1 MSGLFGRAAPRW
13 FTIPPHRPFLEDLA
27 SGLWRELS
35 ARGPEG
41 LPRAVVFLPTRRA
54 GRGLAEAFLGAAGG
68 RAVLLPQIRVLGDLD
83 EGEPPFEPGDLSLE
97 LPPAISAERR
107 RFELAGLIAEHQDLI
122 ARQLDAEGALELADA
137 LGAFLDSC
145 QLEERGDPAA
155 VAALAEGELARHWA
169 ISANFLNLALE
180 AWPARLDALGMMDPQ
195 ARRVR
200 LLRRLAARWE
210 DHPPAHPVV
219 LAGSTGTTPAAADLM
234 AVIARLP
241 AGGVVLP
248 GLDTALAETAWAEVG
263 EAHPQGAMK
272 RLLAR
277 AGVARGD
284 VASWDPAAER
294 EAAGRWRRRLINE
307 ALRPPESTADWLPL
321 IADIRAEGAAA
332 DVDPIAEGLDGL
344 RLVTA
349 RDEEDAAGVIALMM
363 REALETPTLT
373 CAFITP
379 DVELARRV
387 SVRLTRWGVEAD
399 VSAGRPLATAPI
411 AVLAGL
417 LARTA
422 AQPLDPV
429 LLLALLKHP
438 LTRLGLEPAE
448 LAIARRRLERSAL
461 RGPRPADW
469 RALDVRLEAARA
481 RRESDGSRDRSIDAA
496 LDLAR
501 RARGVLEAVAA
512 PFAAGTAPVARA
524 AAALAEGME
533 ALARGAEAATPWQG
547 LAGEGAAALL
557 SSMIRESDA
566 LPAATA
572 AGFADL
578 LDGLMARQ
586 MLRAGPPAHPRLRIL
601 GVLEARLTHADRLI
615 LGGLEEGVWPPTAS
629 ADPFLSRPM
638 RERLGLPPPE
648 RRIGLS
654 AHDFA
659 QAAAVSDVVLVN
671 TGRRGGAPAVA
682 SRWLWRLR
690 TLARGAGV
698 VPAGRPDA
706 IAWARALDAP
716 LPQPP
721 AELAPASRPRPTPPV
736 EARPRA
742 LPVTAVERWVR
753 DPYGLYAR
761 HILRLRPL
769 DPPDAP
775 VEALARGTATHAA
788 FERFAREHP
797 DVLPDD
803 AEARFA
809 TLLIHA
815 LAEAGMP
822 AAALAREAALAAN
835 LGPWVARFEQERRE
849 GARLVVETEGGMTI
863 DGPSGSFTLTARAD
877 RIEVRG
883 GHADILDFKTG
894 AAPSRRMMEA
904 GLSPQLTLTAAILAA
919 GGFEPLGPL
928 SPRELVY
935 VRVSGGRVP
944 GRVED
949 RARGEA
955 AQLAAAALEGLSR
968 RIAHFDR
975 RETGYLSRAAMQFVG
990 GHGDYDHL
998 ARVWEWH
1005 VIGDGDGDAS

>member
-1 MSGLFGRAAPRW
+1 RW
-13 FTIPPHRPFLEDLA
+13 FTIPPHRPFLKDLA

-35 ARGPEG
+35 AHGPEG
-41 LPRAVVFLPTRRA
+41 LTRAVVFLPTRRA
-54 GRGLAEAFLGAAGG
+54 GRGLSEAFLAAAGG
-68 RAVLLPQIRVLGDLD
+68 LAVILPQIRVLGDLD

-97 LPPAISAERR
+97 LPPPISAERR

-122 ARQLDAEGALELADA
+122 ARRLDAEGALELADA

-180 AWPARLDALGMMDPQ
+180 AWPRRLEALGMIDPQ

-200 LLRRLAARWE
+200 LLRRLAARWAE
-210 DHPPAHPVV
+210 RPPSHPVV
-219 LAGSTGTTPAAADLM
+219 LAGSTGSTPAAADLM
-234 AVIARLP
+234 AVIAGLT
-241 AGGVVLP
+241 AGCVVLP
-248 GLDTALAETAWAEVG
+248 GLDAALADSAWAEVG

-272 RLLAR
+272 RLLTR
-277 AGVARGD
+277 VGLDRGD
-284 VASWDPAAER
+284 VAPWDPAAER

-321 IADIRAEGAAA
+321 IKSIGDEGAAVG
-332 DVDPIAEGLDGL
+332 VDPIAEGLKGL

-349 RDEEDAAGVIALMM
+349 RDEEDAAAAIALMM
-363 REALETPTLT
+363 REALETPDLT
-373 CAFITP
+373 CALITP

-399 VSAGRPLATAPI
+399 VSAGRTLAAAPV
-411 AVLAGL
+411 ATLAAL
-417 LARTA
+417 LARA
-422 AQPLDPV
+422 ASQPLDPAP
-429 LLLALLKHP
+429 LLALLKHP
-438 LTRLGLEPAE
+438 LTRLGFEPAE

-469 RALDVRLEAARA
+469 RVLEMRLEDARGEEADSA
-481 RRESDGSRDRSIDAA
+481 RERSIDAA
-496 LDLAR
+496 LELAR
-501 RARGVLEAVAA
+501 RTRRVLDTIAA
-512 PFAAGTAPVARA
+512 PFADGAAEVSVAARDLVEAIEAFSRGSNSPSPWTGLAGEA
-524 AAALAEGME
+524 AAALF
-533 ALARGAEAATPWQG
+533 
-547 LAGEGAAALL
+547 
-557 SSMIRESDA
+557 SSLIRESGA
-566 LPAATA
+566 LPSATA

-578 LDGLMARQ
+578 VDGLLARQ
-586 MLRAGPPAHPRLRIL
+586 MLRAGAPAHPRLRIL

-615 LGGLEEGVWPPTAS
+615 LAGLEEGVWPPTAG

-659 QAAAVSDVVLVN
+659 QAAAAPDVVLVS
-671 TGRRGGAPAVA
+671 TERRGGAPAVA

-698 VPAGRPDA
+698 EVAGRPE
-706 IAWARALDAP
+706 IVAWARALDAP
-716 LPQPP
+716 LPDPP
-721 AELAPASRPRPTPPV
+721 AELAPASRPRPTPPL
-736 EARPRA
+736 EARPRQ
-742 LPVTAVERWVR
+742 LPVTAIERWVR
-753 DPYGLYAR
+753 DPYGLYAER
-761 HILRLRPL
+761 ILDLRRL

-797 DVLPDD
+797 DLLPDD
-803 AEARFA
+803 AESLFAR
-809 TLLIHA
+809 LLIEA

-822 AAALAREAALAAN
+822 AAALARETALATN
-835 LGPWVARFEQERRE
+835 LAPWVVRFERERRE
-849 GARLVVETEGGMTI
+849 GARLVVEIQGRMAI
-863 DGPSGSFTLTARAD
+863 DGPLGSFTLTARAD
-877 RIEVRG
+877 RIEARG
-883 GHADILDFKTG
+883 READVLDFKTG
-894 AAPSRRMMEA
+894 AAPSRKMVEA
-904 GLSPQLTLTAAILAA
+904 GLAPQLTLTAAILAA
-919 GGFEPLGPL
+919 GGFETLGPH

-944 GRVED
+944 GRVEN
-949 RARGEA
+949 RARGDA
-955 AQLAAAALEGLSR
+955 GQLAAAALAGLAR
-968 RIAHFDR
+968 RVAHFDR
-975 RETGYLSRAAMQFVG
+975 LETGYLSRAAMQFVG
-990 GHGDYDHL
+990 GHSDYDHL

-1005 VIGDGDGDAS
+1005 VIGDGSGDAE

>member
-1 MSGLFGRAAPRW
+1 MSGLFGRPAPRW
-13 FTIPPHRPFLEDLA
+13 FTIPPHRPFLDDLA
-27 SGLWRELS
+27 FGLWREL
-35 ARGPEG
+35 AADGPEG
-41 LPRAVVFLPTRRA
+41 LTRAVVFLPTRRA
-54 GRGLAEAFLGAAGG
+54 GRGLSEAFLAAAGG

-83 EGEPPFEPGDLSLE
+83 EGEPPFEPGDLALE
-97 LPPAISAERR
+97 LPPPISAERR

-122 ARQLDAEGALELADA
+122 ARRLDAEGALELADA

-180 AWPARLDALGMMDPQ
+180 AWPRRLEALGMIDPQ

-200 LLRRLAARWE
+200 LLRRLAERWGE
-210 DHPPAHPVV
+210 RPPSHPVV
-219 LAGSTGTTPAAADLM
+219 LAGSTGSTPAAADLM
-234 AVIARLP
+234 ALIARLP
-241 AGGVVLP
+241 TGCVVLP
-248 GLDTALAETAWAEVG
+248 GLDAALAETAWAEVG

-277 AGVARGD
+277 AGLARGD
-284 VASWDPAAER
+284 VVPWDPAAER
-294 EAAGRWRRRLINE
+294 EAAGRWRRRLVNE
-307 ALRPPESTADWLPL
+307 ALRPPQATADWLPL
-321 IADIRAEGAAA
+321 IESIRDEGAAA
-332 DVDPIAEGLDGL
+332 GVDPIAEGLDGL
-344 RLVTA
+344 RLVSA
-349 RDEEDAAGVIALMM
+349 RDEEDAAAVIALMM
-363 REALETPTLT
+363 REALETPDLT
-373 CAFITP
+373 CALITP

-399 VSAGRPLATAPI
+399 VSAGRTLAATPVAT
-411 AVLAGL
+411 LAAL
-417 LARTA
+417 LARAA

-438 LTRLGLEPAE
+438 LTRLGLDPTE
-448 LAIARRRLERSAL
+448 LSLARRRLERSGL

-469 RALDVRLEAARA
+469 GALEGRLEQA
-481 RRESDGSRDRSIDAA
+481 RREGEPDDARSRSIDAA
-496 LDLAR
+496 LDLACRTR
-501 RARGVLEAVAA
+501 RLLESLAV
-512 PFAAGTAPVARA
+512 PFADGTAPPASSA
-524 AAALAEGME
+524 SALAEGLE
-533 ALARGAEAATPWQG
+533 ALCEGPDSASPWTGA
-547 LAGEGAAALL
+547 AGEAAAALL
-557 SSMIRESDA
+557 SSMIHESGA
-566 LPAATA
+566 LPPATI

-578 LDGLMARQ
+578 LEGLLGRQ

-615 LGGLEEGVWPPTAS
+615 LAGLEEGVWPPTAPS
-629 ADPFLSRPM
+629 DPFLSRPM
-638 RERLGLPPPE
+638 REQLGLPPPE

-659 QAAAVSDVVLVN
+659 QAAAARDVALVN
-671 TGRRGGAPAVA
+671 TERRGGAPAVA

-698 VPAGRPDA
+698 DPAGRPEVM
-706 IAWARALDAP
+706 AWARALDAP
-716 LPQPP
+716 LENPS
-721 AELAPASRPRPTPPV
+721 AELAPASRPRPRPPV
-736 EARPRA
+736 EARPRV
-742 LPVTAVERWVR
+742 LPVTAIERWVR

-761 HILRLRPL
+761 HILGLRPL

-797 DVLPDD
+797 DLLPDD

-809 TLLIHA
+809 RLLVEA

-822 AAALAREAALAAN
+822 AAALARESALAAN
-835 LGPWVARFEQERRE
+835 LAPWVARFERDRRE
-849 GARLVVETEGGMTI
+849 GAQLVVETEGRMTL
-863 DGPSGSFTLTARAD
+863 DAPFAPFTLTARAD

-883 GHADILDFKTG
+883 GQADVLDFKTG

-904 GLSPQLTLTAAILAA
+904 GLAPQLTLTAAILAA
-919 GGFEPLGPL
+919 GGFEALGPL

-935 VRVSGGRVP
+935 VRVSGGRIP

-949 RARGEA
+949 RARGDA

-975 RETGYLSRAAMQFVG
+975 LETGYLSRAAMQFVG
-990 GHGDYDHL
+990 GYGDYDHL
-998 ARVWEWH
+998 ARLWEWH
-1005 VIGDGDGDAS
+1005 VIGEGAGDAE